1 MECVK
6 PWENHGKH
14 YQPQLV
20 TLVTA
25 GFLNHARS
33 KHVVFVACID
43 AMFRPMSNLETVLIQ
58 IDRSSCDQQCVFF
71 EELVTACDEKN
82 WFIVEV
88 FFGEKV
94 ENPVMLGF
102 VHKS

>member
-58 IDRSSCDQQCVFF
+58 IDRSSCDQKCVFF
-71 EELVTACDEKN
+71 AEMVTACDEKN
-82 WFIVEV
+82 WFIV
-88 FFGEKV
+88 
-94 ENPVMLGF
+94 
-102 VHKS
+102 